1 MAPLPLDEP
10 GDLFLNP
17 SAVGLVPWW
26 FVTASDG
33 ESRAQRWYR
42 GLDTLSL
49 DGILIESAR
58 VAADN
63 SDKGNSWWNAE
74 DNARRR
80 RWM

>member
-1 MAPLPLDEP
+1 MSSIGVAPLPLDEP

-33 ESRAQRWYR
+33 ESRAQRWNR

-49 DGILIESAR
+49 DGILIESGALLPILPISET
-58 VAADN
+58 V
-63 SDKGNSWWNAE
+63 GGT
-74 DNARRR
+74 
-80 RWM
+80 